1 MAFISFMLFS
11 VQFSFTS
18 YTVSFSGA
26 MGGVIYLYWKVY
38 ESKESSNPCNADD
51 ADTIDFNNIDPDMLV
66 NSYGPAVIVSA
77 R

>member
-1 MAFISFMLFS
+1 
-11 VQFSFTS
+11 
-18 YTVSFSGA
+18 